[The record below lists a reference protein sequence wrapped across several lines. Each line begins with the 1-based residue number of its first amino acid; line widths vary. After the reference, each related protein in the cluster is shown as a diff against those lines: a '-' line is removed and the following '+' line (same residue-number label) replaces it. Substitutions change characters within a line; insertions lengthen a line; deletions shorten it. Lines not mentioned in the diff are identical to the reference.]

1 MSDHAG
7 INYDSLASECYFSSS
22 YLQAKE
28 LFLRNTEKLR
38 SINVKVSSKT
48 MKVHDDLTTDVAII
62 HGNKS
67 KFILHISG
75 THGPEGFAGS
85 AVQSAMLDYFYESK
99 KYSNIEYCEV
109 ADADSNSTLL
119 DESCLNT
126 NLPTIVFIHVLNPYG
141 MANNRRFNEDNI
153 DLNRNFL
160 SVEEFQ
166 DVVKRD
172 NNIAGYD
179 DLQYLLNPVRMPTSR

>member
-1 MSDHAG
+1 M
-7 INYDSLASECYFSSS
+7 LE
-22 YLQAKE
+22 YLYE
-28 LFLRNTEKLR
+28 N
-38 SINVKVSSKT
+38 KVYNN
-48 MKVHDDLTTDVAII
+48 L
-62 HGNKS
+62 
-67 KFILHISG
+67 
-75 THGPEGFAGS
+75 
-85 AVQSAMLDYFYESK
+85 
-99 KYSNIEYCEV
+99 EYCSTV
-109 ADADSNSTLL
+109 DSVSNETIV
-119 DESCLNT
+119 DETCLET
-126 NLPTIVFIHVLNPYG
+126 GLPTIVFVHALNPYG